1 MHHAGSGIGLAL
13 VKAFV
18 ELHKGTISVE
28 SDEKQ
33 GTVFTVDLP
42 VQTCETILAEDSL
55 KSSISAVPLNP
66 ASPGSPASSN
76 LNETLAV
83 EEEELEKAMILP
95 NLLFGN

>member
-18 ELHKGTISVE
+18 EWHKCTISGE

-42 VQTCETILAEDSL
+42 VQTCETILAERC
-55 KSSISAVPLNP
+55 V
-66 ASPGSPASSN
+66 
-76 LNETLAV
+76 
-83 EEEELEKAMILP
+83 
-95 NLLFGN
+95 

>member
-42 VQTCETILAEDSL
+42 VQTCETILAEDTL
-55 KSSISAVPLNP
+55 MSSVSSVPLNP
-66 ASPGSPASSN
+66 AFPD
-76 LNETLAV
+76 
-83 EEEELEKAMILP
+83 LP
-95 NLLFGN
+95 PLPT

>member
-66 ASPGSPASSN
+66 ASPRISR
-76 LNETLAV
+76 
-83 EEEELEKAMILP
+83 
-95 NLLFGN
+95 LFRPEWNFSCRRRGTGKRL